1 MSRYTEQQK
10 LRVVEEGYLSGQSGL
25 KTVAKRHDVDISAVR
40 SWVAAYREHGC
51 VGLVKKQRV
60 DYSAEFKLAAL

>member
-10 LRVVEEGYLSGQSGL
+10 LRVVKDYLSGQSGL

-51 VGLVKKQRV
+51 AGLMTTEATSGFCYNADDRRG
-60 DYSAEFKLAAL
+60 

>member
-10 LRVVEEGYLSGQSGL
+10 LRVVEDYLSGQSGL
-25 KTVAKRHDVDISAVR
+25 KTAAKRHDVDISAVR

-51 VGLVKKQRV
+51 VGLMKKQRV
-60 DYSAEFKLAAL
+60 DYSAEFELAAL